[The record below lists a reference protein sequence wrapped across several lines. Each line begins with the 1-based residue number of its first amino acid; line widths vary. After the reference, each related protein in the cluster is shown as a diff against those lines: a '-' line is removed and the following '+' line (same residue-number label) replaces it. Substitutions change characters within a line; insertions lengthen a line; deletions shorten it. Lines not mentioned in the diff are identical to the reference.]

1 MIKKLAHPLVFILI
15 ATVAVF
21 SRAFYSGYVE
31 WDDNVFIARNIQLTF
46 PFFEAV
52 QAAFSKFYYGDYL
65 PLTLMSYWFEVA
77 IFGQDPVAQHVTNLV
92 LHCIDVCL
100 LYVWLSKVMTDRR
113 LALFAT
119 AIFAIHPMQSE
130 VVMWISERK
139 SLLCIMFTLL
149 AMLTV
154 EKSWAD
160 DKLKWRILYPVLFLC
175 ALLSKATTIFLPV
188 LLVVLDLFVLKR
200 PWKKSAVLHAP
211 IFLISFVIGVTRI
224 IAYRASTGEFQA
236 RAIEGGALTEM
247 PLRFFDTLG
256 FYVKKFFWAAPQSII
271 YPDFSIGTIDY
282 WNYVAIAL
290 VIAFVAYY
298 GWMKRDRRVVFFAL
312 AYFFFLLPVLQ
323 IVPRINYVN
332 DRMSYLPLV
341 AISGLLYVFAEKV
354 MQEKALKYLWIAA
367 LVILVVPSYSRTEV
381 WETNLNLWEDT
392 VQKSPWS
399 AIAHH
404 NYGLELSERNRFDEA
419 IRQYQIA
426 AYNEGRG
433 VSDVT
438 AMAYNNMA
446 VLHSRPDLGKLYDL
460 KQAEASLR
468 QALKFTRSPLD
479 RLTMKY
485 NLGGL
490 LAGQGYTTE
499 ATQIL
504 TELLSDLRAMPDL
517 SSHQLIPLVERKLEQ
532 LKAQRR

>member
-21 SRAFYSGYVE
+21 SRAFSSGYVE
-31 WDDNVFIARNIQLTF
+31 WDDNVFIARNIQLTY

-52 QAAFSKFYYGDYL
+52 KSAFSQYYYGDYL

-77 IFGQDPVAQHVTNLV
+77 AFGQDPNYQHVTNLV
-92 LHCIDVCL
+92 LHGINVVL
-100 LYVWLSKVMTDRR
+100 MFLWLKKAMSDER

-119 AIFAIHPMQSE
+119 AVFALHPMQTE

-154 EKSWAD
+154 ERSWVD

-188 LLVVLDLFVLKR
+188 LMVLLDALIFKR
-200 PWKKSAVLHAP
+200 PWKQIAVRHAP
-211 IFLISFVIGVTRI
+211 LFLISLVIGITRI

-236 RAIEGGALTEM
+236 RAIEGGALVQM

-256 FYVKKFFWAAPQSII
+256 FYIKKFFWSAPQSII
-271 YPDFSIGTIDY
+271 YPDFTLQAIDY
-282 WNYVAIAL
+282 WNYVAIAVGL
-290 VIAFVAYY
+290 VFAFVY
-298 GWMKRDRRVVFFAL
+298 GIKNRDRRVLFL
-312 AYFFFLLPVLQ
+312 SLLYFFFLLPVLQ

-332 DRMSYLPLV
+332 DRMSYLPMIGIAGCV
-341 AISGLLYVFAEKV
+341 FVFAEKV
-354 MQEKALKYLWIAA
+354 MKEKALQHLWVAA
-367 LVILVVPSYSRTEV
+367 IVLLAVPTYSRSAV
-381 WETNLNLWEDT
+381 WETNLALWEDT

-399 AIAHH
+399 SIAHH
-404 NYGLELSERNRFDEA
+404 NYGLELSERGRFDEA
-419 IRQYQIA
+419 IRQYEIA

-446 VLHSRPDLGKLYDL
+446 VLRSRPDLPKLYDL
-460 KQAEASLR
+460 KAAERDLR
-468 QALKFTRSPLD
+468 QALRFTRSPLD

-490 LAGQGYTTE
+490 LAGQGYKTE
-499 ATQIL
+499 ALQIL
-504 TELLSDLRAMPDL
+504 TELKGDLSAMPDM
-517 SSHQLIPLVERKLEQ
+517 SSHQLIPLVDRKIDQ
-532 LKAQRR
+532 LRAQR